1 MDRMDNKMKILRVI
15 ATLLVVV
22 GHSNFYLIS
31 TNIRG
36 LGYNASTYVI
46 DHSRFWT
53 LSSYLVGLSNILV
66 SYAAVFRYFWICICT
81 LSKKREKNIKLLQR

>member
-1 MDRMDNKMKILRVI
+1 MDRKDNKMKILRVI

-31 TNIRG
+31 TNLRG
-36 LGYNASTYVI
+36 LGYDASIYVI

-53 LSSYLVGLSNILV
+53 LHHI
-66 SYAAVFRYFWICICT
+66 
-81 LSKKREKNIKLLQR
+81 